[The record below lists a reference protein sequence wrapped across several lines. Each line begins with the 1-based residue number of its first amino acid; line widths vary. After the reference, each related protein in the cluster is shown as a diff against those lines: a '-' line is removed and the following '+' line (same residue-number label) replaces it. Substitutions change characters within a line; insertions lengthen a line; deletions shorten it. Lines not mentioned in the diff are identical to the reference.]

1 MPFPLALTQS
11 EYETL
16 VAFARQGAVNADGTI
31 NQDRALGLESWLR
44 LIEQKNGV
52 ERYFVWVQW
61 QEQDA
66 PLPAGT
72 RFPEKW
78 PPEMR
83 TTISLISRDVARS
96 DVDTLLKTKAKNP
109 TSVLV
114 TRDPAALVG
123 WTEVDEFFR

>member
-16 VAFARQGAVNADGTI
+16 IAFARKGTLEADGTI
-31 NQDRALGLESWLR
+31 NQDRAQGLESWLR
-44 LIEQKNGV
+44 GIEQKNGIT
-52 ERYFVWVQW
+52 RNFVLVQW

-66 PLPAGT
+66 PLPPGVN
-72 RFPEKW
+72 FPTKW

-83 TTISLISRDVARS
+83 TSISLISRAIARA
-96 DVDTLLKTKAKNP
+96 DVDAVLKAKAKKP

-114 TRDPAALVG
+114 TRDPAGQVG
-123 WTEVDEFFR
+123 WTALDEFFK